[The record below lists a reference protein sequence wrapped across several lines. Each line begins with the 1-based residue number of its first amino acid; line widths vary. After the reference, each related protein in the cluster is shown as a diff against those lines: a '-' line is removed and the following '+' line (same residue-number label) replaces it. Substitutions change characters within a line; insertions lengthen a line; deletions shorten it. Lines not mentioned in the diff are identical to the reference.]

1 MIVSARNL
9 CLRLRRR
16 CCCCSCSTMD
26 DEGIGHQTLAV
37 NGINMHV
44 AEKGQGPVV
53 LLIHGFPETWYAWRH
68 QIASLAA
75 LGYRAVAPDLR
86 GYGDTDAPPS
96 VTSYSILH
104 LVGDIVALIDSLG
117 QEQVFVVGHD
127 WGALVAWS
135 LCQFRADKV
144 KAMVALSVP
153 FTPRNPTRKSVDYL
167 RSTYGDDYYIC
178 RFQEPGAIES
188 EFARLGTALVLK
200 KLLTYRTPGPLF
212 IPKEGWGSP
221 DEQIPLPSWISDE
234 DINYYATKFD
244 KSGFSGGLNYYR
256 SLDLNWEL
264 TAAWTGARVM
274 VPVKFIVGDLD
285 LTYNSPGMQDYIH
298 KGGLKKYVPL
308 LDDDVAVM
316 KGVGHFIN
324 EEKPHQVTAY
334 IDEFFKKF

>member
-9 CLRLRRR
+9 CLRRRRR
-16 CCCCSCSTMD
+16 CCCCCCCCSTMD
-26 DEGIGHQTLAV
+26 DEGIGHRTLAV

-86 GYGDTDAPPS
+86 GYGDTDVPPS

-104 LVGDIVALIDSLG
+104 MVGDIVALIDSLG

-200 KLLTYRTPGPLF
+200 KFLTYRTPGPLF

-221 DEQIPLPSWISDE
+221 DEQIPLPSWISELGRRRQLLCKQIRQVWFHWRTQLLSKPGFKLGTDCSV
-234 DINYYATKFD
+234 DGSTH
-244 KSGFSGGLNYYR
+244 SGSGEVHCRRSGPDLQFPWDTGLHSQR
-256 SLDLNWEL
+256 WFKEECS
-264 TAAWTGARVM
+264 
-274 VPVKFIVGDLD
+274 
-285 LTYNSPGMQDYIH
+285 SP
-298 KGGLKKYVPL
+298 
-308 LDDDVAVM
+308 
-316 KGVGHFIN
+316 
-324 EEKPHQVTAY
+324 
-334 IDEFFKKF
+334 